1 MLVRKAIQ
9 KICKGAYHFIYIY
22 IYILEGMA
30 YHLAGSK
37 DKIKGRKERKL
48 KIS

>member
-22 IYILEGMA
+22 I
-30 YHLAGSK
+30 
-37 DKIKGRKERKL
+37 GRHGIPFGWEQG
-48 KIS
+48 

>member
-22 IYILEGMA
+22 ILEGMA
-30 YHLAGSK
+30 YDLAGSK